1 MKHRRAFT
9 LIELLVVIAIIA
21 ILAALLLPALAKA
34 KAKGQE
40 IYCLNNIK
48 QLTLAAKMY
57 SGDNGDHFAWTFT
70 LVGSQQNRT
79 SWFNYLLPYQET
91 KKTLRCPSKPFKT
104 KETIYDF
111 DRTTNN
117 YSANFRLGGCNWPG
131 VWEYAPLKESAV
143 RSPSTLVYKTDGG
156 SLPSTPPTRGN
167 ASRLNRARNPAAGS
181 SKTPAVAF
189 HAAVASIPVILIGAG
204 RTCATAAAVTSASP
218 MATPRGCR
226 RLSGTGPARRGSTP
240 SAADSTPGGTSS
252 TSSPY

>member
-57 SGDNGDHFAWTFT
+57 SGDNGDRFAWTFT
-70 LVGSQQNRT
+70 LVGGQQNRT

-111 DRTTNN
+111 GRTTNN

-143 RSPSTLVYKTDGG
+143 RSPCH
-156 SLPSTPPTRGN
+156 
-167 ASRLNRARNPAAGS
+167 ARLQDRRRQPAGQHHQPKEMRHATVARRKPAAGS
-181 SKTPAVAF
+181 STTPA
-189 HAAVASIPVILIGAG
+189 AARP
-204 RTCATAAAVTSASP
+204 AAAASP
-218 MATPRGCR
+218 IPAIPNWGGPHLRHSGRSNVSFTDGHAEALPSFKWYW
-226 RLSGTGPARRGSTP
+226 SGTPWLDPKRG
-240 SAADSTPGGTSS
+240 G
-252 TSSPY
+252 

>member
-1 MKHRRAFT
+1 MQKITKIIQERRRAFT

-91 KKTLRCPSKPFKT
+91 KKTLRCPSKPFNT

-156 SLPSTPPTRGN
+156 SLPVNTTNPRKCVTPQ
-167 ASRLNRARNPAAGS
+167 SREKPGCWIIQDPGS
-181 SKTPAVAF
+181 SVPCSCGLNPGDPNWGGPHLRHSGRSNVSCTAG
-189 HAAVASIPVILIGAG
+189 HAEGLPSFKWYW
-204 RTCATAAAVTSASP
+204 
-218 MATPRGCR
+218 
-226 RLSGTGPARRGSTP
+226 SGTPWLDPKRG
-240 SAADSTPGGTSS
+240 G
-252 TSSPY
+252 

>member
-1 MKHRRAFT
+1 MRHRRAFT

-57 SGDNGDHFAWTFT
+57 SGDNGDRFAWTFT

-91 KKTLRCPSKPFKT
+91 KKTLRCPSKSFKT
-104 KETIYDF
+104 KELIYDK

-117 YSANFRLGGCNWPG
+117 YAANFRLGGCNWPG

-156 SLPSTPPTRGN
+156 SRPVNTTNPRKCVTPQSPEKAGCWIVHDPGNSCALRRLRHLRRSELGQAAPPPQRPQQRQLHRGTRRGDAIVQVVLVRHAVARPQSRWI
-167 ASRLNRARNPAAGS
+167 ASRKER
-181 SKTPAVAF
+181 V
-189 HAAVASIPVILIGAG
+189 
-204 RTCATAAAVTSASP
+204 CA
-218 MATPRGCR
+218 
-226 RLSGTGPARRGSTP
+226 
-240 SAADSTPGGTSS
+240 
-252 TSSPY
+252 

>member
-1 MKHRRAFT
+1 MQKIAKQIQERRRAFT

-91 KKTLRCPSKPFKT
+91 KKTLRCPSKPFNT

-143 RSPSTLVYKTDGG
+143 RSPSTLVY
-156 SLPSTPPTRGN
+156 
-167 ASRLNRARNPAAGS
+167 
-181 SKTPAVAF
+181 
-189 HAAVASIPVILIGAG
+189 
-204 RTCATAAAVTSASP
+204 
-218 MATPRGCR
+218 
-226 RLSGTGPARRGSTP
+226 
-240 SAADSTPGGTSS
+240 
-252 TSSPY
+252 

>member
-1 MKHRRAFT
+1 MQKITKIIQERRRAFT
-9 LIELLVVIAIIA
+9 LIELLVGIAIIA

-91 KKTLRCPSKPFKT
+91 KKTLRCPSKPFNT

-156 SLPSTPPTRGN
+156 SLPVNTT
-167 ASRLNRARNPAAGS
+167 NPRKLS
-181 SKTPAVAF
+181 
-189 HAAVASIPVILIGAG
+189 LIHI
-204 RTCATAAAVTSASP
+204 
-218 MATPRGCR
+218 
-226 RLSGTGPARRGSTP
+226 
-240 SAADSTPGGTSS
+240 
-252 TSSPY
+252 